1 MVCTCLKTSL
11 VLSIA
16 LCARC
21 ILLYMVLLCGCCNI
35 CTGEVCPYTHARRI
49 RLLLRRGRGGVF
61 FVRASTT
68 KGWVLGTTRDPRYLK
83 SWSEGTQWS
92 VIRMSSSADTQY
104 YSSVNLRYQTL
115 LLHVGLF
122 DSTQMFEA
130 AWELSKLGSLCH
142 LGLLTHGYNITH

>member
-1 MVCTCLKTSL
+1 MNIYGSMVCTCLKTSL

-92 VIRMSSSADTQY
+92 VIRIMRFSDQL
-104 YSSVNLRYQTL
+104 V
-115 LLHVGLF
+115 
-122 DSTQMFEA
+122 
-130 AWELSKLGSLCH
+130 
-142 LGLLTHGYNITH
+142 LGLAFNSNIIQARDAEWDTTLEKPPLPTQHSLICGPIIFIY